1 MPQRALKPKRRLP
14 SAPCRFNLRRCYFGS
29 IRLTFAAPLAYTRAV
44 HVVVESPDFAADA
57 KAAGLTEEEMRRII
71 DQLARKPDAG
81 DVIPGTGGARKIR
94 VAGRGKGKS
103 GGYRVITFY
112 TGADLPVFLLTV
124 FGKGQ
129 KIDLTQAERNALR
142 KELAGLA
149 DDYRKGISRHVRS
162 R

>member
-1 MPQRALKPKRRLP
+1 
-14 SAPCRFNLRRCYFGS
+14 
-29 IRLTFAAPLAYTRAV
+29 V
-44 HVVVESPDFAADA
+44 HVVVESPDFASDP
-57 KAAGLTEEEMRRII
+57 KAAGLTEDEVRGII
-71 DQLARKPDAG
+71 DQLARRPDAG

-94 VAGRGKGKS
+94 VTGRGKGKS

-112 TGADLPVFLLTV
+112 TGVDLPVFLLTA

-129 KIDLTQAERNALR
+129 KIDLSQSERNELR

-149 DDYRKGISRHVRS
+149 DDYRKEIRRHVRG